1 MLSVTEP
8 GANSRIINEKPL
20 GKTKMRIT
28 YIFNYLQLNEITL
41 TILVKYITTQITQPQ
56 MT

>member
-28 YIFNYLQLNEITL
+28 YIFNYLDITMKLLKHYWSNISLLRLLN
-41 TILVKYITTQITQPQ
+41 QIT
-56 MT
+56 

>member
-8 GANSRIINEKPL
+8 GANGRIINEKPL

-28 YIFNYLQLNEITL
+28 YIFNYLDIKMKLLKRYWSNISQLRL
-41 TILVKYITTQITQPQ
+41 LSQIT
-56 MT
+56 

>member
-8 GANSRIINEKPL
+8 GANGRIINEKPL

-28 YIFNYLQLNEITL
+28 YIFNYLDIKMKLLKRYWSNISL
-41 TILVKYITTQITQPQ
+41 LRLLSQIT
-56 MT
+56 